1 MPTMFDAV
9 TIANIPKDAY
19 AVAGY
24 VNGRWPTYPQLVK
37 DFPTAKHLSIAV
49 TAEAD
54 ADCLDVE
61 PGDATAAQAPAWF
74 RRQKARG
81 VALPVFY
88 TSLSNAKT
96 LVGVLAAAGIKREQ
110 YRLWTAHYTFAAHLC
125 GVSCGYGM
133 PTYADA
139 TQYTDKA
146 LGRSLDA
153 SFLSTSFF
161 ALPPIPLKT
170 RLRTWIFVKLAEEYS
185 WAWIKKQPKYK
196 LWRKLGGK

>member
-9 TIANIPKDAY
+9 NITAIPKDAY

-24 VNGRWPTYPQLVK
+24 VNGHWPTFAQLETAFPQ
-37 DFPTAKHLSIAV
+37 AKRLSIAV

-54 ADCLDVE
+54 ADCLDIE
-61 PGDATAAQAPAWF
+61 PGDATNALAPAWF

-88 TSLSNAKT
+88 TSLSNVKA
-96 LVGVLAAAGIKREQ
+96 LVGVLAAAGIKRDQ
-110 YRLWTAHYTFAAHLC
+110 YRLWTAHYTFTAHLC
-125 GVSCGYGM
+125 SASCGYGM

-153 SFLSTSFF
+153 SFLSTGFF
-161 ALPPIPLKT
+161 SLPPIPLKT
-170 RLRTWIFVKLAEEYS
+170 RLRTWILVKLAEEYS
-185 WAWIKKQPKYK
+185 WGWIKKQPKFK
-196 LWRKLGGK
+196 LWRRLGGK